1 MASGFCPNCG
11 TPRTGERFCAKCGND
26 FWRSASDVGAAASPA
41 APLAG
46 DTASVQPSVVAA
58 PGGSRRTWLILGAVI
73 FVAVVAA
80 GGFLALAN
88 SGAFVPHHTISG
100 TFTLLDT
107 STDPSITRSGSG
119 CEGSGGYSDVRP
131 GAGITLKDG
140 DGKVLA
146 TSSLGVGS
154 GTSTSCDFTF
164 SLTNVPEVPFYTI
177 EISHRGALSYSLTDM
192 KTQMWDLALSLGS

>member
-26 FWRSASDVGAAASPA
+26 FWKGASAEGAPTSPA
-41 APLAG
+41 PPLPGASATLQPGAMAPAG
-46 DTASVQPSVVAA
+46 N
-58 PGGSRRTWLILGAVI
+58 RRIWVILGVVI
-73 FVAVVAA
+73 FLAVVAA
-80 GGFLALAN
+80 GGFLALTN

-107 STDPSITRSGSG
+107 STEPSITRSGSG
-119 CEGSGGYSDVRP
+119 CEGGGGYNDIRP

-146 TSSLGVGS
+146 TSSLGAGS
-154 GTSTSCDFTF
+154 GTNTSCDFTF

-177 EISHRGALSYSLTDM
+177 EISHRGALSYSLSDM
-192 KTQMWDLALSLGS
+192 KAQVWDLALSLGS